1 MSQYKSLQEGFE
13 WNDIP
18 PFAVI
23 TGVNGVGK
31 SQLLEVIKG
40 WGDRPNSRGA
50 IPAIVR
56 EISSS
61 SGTENL
67 IFSENTTQRGLSLN
81 GLIEYV
87 MNNDQRLL
95 ALRNLDQDI
104 SNYQRHISGC
114 RQQCVQAT
122 DKVDKLQLE
131 NKISN
136 YEEQI
141 RNLQNQKLN
150 VNIYAYDEELKRIAR
165 KLSKKVDELTEGE
178 IRKLA
183 IDNFESLTT
192 VDELTRFISNEN
204 QRYMKRVTY
213 FAENH
218 KREEEELLVAQ
229 ERPFQTINR
238 IFRQYGFDYFDMLN
252 PFPIDGK
259 LNGEIRFKGKGGEIV
274 DYNSLSSGEQAIVQF
289 VIWSYGQDF
298 RGNRLNTMVLDEPDA
313 HLHPSM
319 CKMMVEIF
327 SEMSAKKEI
336 GGGGIRIIITTH
348 SPSTVA
354 FTPEGSLFVMQ
365 READNKRVIK
375 PSTSEDAVEILS
387 DGIFTFSRAM
397 SSFTL
402 LSESPKHNFV
412 FVEGKT
418 DVRHFKKAM
427 QVLGYDL
434 DVEFFDMH
442 DATTLS
448 NFINCAPARLFNKKS
463 LIALFDC
470 DREGNKGYKGNDCEI
485 AGAKVVT
492 SEQSEGRSFCIK
504 ILPPEGLG
512 NYCPV
517 EFLYPKVF
525 LDKYDVLKKRSYNEF
540 TNLIGFSTPEESN
553 QLSEEYKNETSLR
566 PYKVNDDKKNTFS
579 ETVQQI
585 SDPKMFV
592 QFRQTIDLIAAIIS
606 RLREHKSTDERI
618 ESNEVPVDVTGMSNN
633 AICEMVNQAFLRDG
647 RSTGKG
653 DYYVGITNIEE
664 NRTRHNVPHI
674 AVYQCKDADI
684 AATVEEMLGKDFDI
698 GDPPHRGNGGR
709 EDSVFVYICY
719 KSADFRC

>member
-1 MSQYKSLQEGFE
+1 MQEGFE
-13 WNDIP
+13 WKNIP

-31 SQLLEVIKG
+31 TQLLEVIKG
-40 WGDRPNSRGA
+40 RSDRADNRGRT
-50 IPAIVR
+50 IHIVR
-56 EISSS
+56 EISSP
-61 SGTENL
+61 SGPESL

-87 MNNDQRLL
+87 QNVDQRQLTI
-95 ALRNLDQDI
+95 RNLDNDI
-104 SNYQRHISGC
+104 QNYQNNINSW
-114 RQQCVQAT
+114 RQQCAQTA
-122 DKVDKLQLE
+122 DKVTRLQLE
-131 NKISN
+131 NNIRSH
-136 YEEQI
+136 EDQI

-150 VNIYAYDEELKRIAR
+150 VNIYAYDEELRRISI
-165 KLSKKVDELTEGE
+165 KLGKKVEELSEDE
-178 IRKLA
+178 IRQNA

-192 VDELTRFISNEN
+192 VDELTRFLSNEN

-213 FAENH
+213 LTETHKTAEA
-218 KREEEELLVAQ
+218 ELLVSQ
-229 ERPFQTINR
+229 ERPYQTINR

-259 LNGEIRFKGKGGEIV
+259 LNGEIRFKGKGDEIV
-274 DYNSLSSGEQAIVQF
+274 DYNSLSRGEQAIVQF

-365 READNKRVIK
+365 READNKRVIRQT
-375 PSTSEDAVEILS
+375 TSENAVDILS

-397 SSFTL
+397 SNFTQ
-402 LSESPKHNFV
+402 LSSSTKHNLV

-418 DVRHFKKAM
+418 DVKHFEKAI

-448 NFINCAPARLFNKKS
+448 NFITCAPARLFNKKS

-470 DREGNKGYKGNDCEI
+470 DREGNKGYKGNDCDI
-485 AGAKVVT
+485 AGVKVVT

-504 ILPPEGLG
+504 ILPPDGLEK
-512 NYCPV
+512 YCPV
-517 EFLYPKVF
+517 EYLYSKDILTSNKV
-525 LDKYDVLKKRSYNEF
+525 LTKRNINEF
-540 TNLIGFSTPEESN
+540 TNLIGFQSADEMKK
-553 QLSEEYKNETSLR
+553 LSEEFKNETTLR
-566 PYKVNDDKKNTFS
+566 PFKVNDDKKNIFS
-579 ETVQQI
+579 ETILQI
-585 SDPKMFV
+585 SDPEVFMGFKP
-592 QFRQTIDLIAAIIS
+592 TIDLIASIIS
-606 RLREHKSTDERI
+606 R
-618 ESNEVPVDVTGMSNN
+618 
-633 AICEMVNQAFLRDG
+633 
-647 RSTGKG
+647 
-653 DYYVGITNIEE
+653 
-664 NRTRHNVPHI
+664 
-674 AVYQCKDADI
+674 
-684 AATVEEMLGKDFDI
+684 
-698 GDPPHRGNGGR
+698 
-709 EDSVFVYICY
+709 
-719 KSADFRC
+719 

>member
-1 MSQYKSLQEGFE
+1 MEKISIRLNQRYKSLQEGFE
-13 WNDIP
+13 WKNIP

-31 SQLLEVIKG
+31 TQLLEVIKG
-40 WGDRPNSRGA
+40 RSDRADNRGRT
-50 IPAIVR
+50 IHIVR
-56 EISSS
+56 EISSP
-61 SGTENL
+61 SGPESL

-87 MNNDQRLL
+87 QNVDQRQLTI
-95 ALRNLDQDI
+95 RNLDNDI
-104 SNYQRHISGC
+104 QNYQNNINSW
-114 RQQCVQAT
+114 RQQCAQTA
-122 DKVDKLQLE
+122 DKVTRLQLE
-131 NKISN
+131 NNIRSH
-136 YEEQI
+136 EDQI

-150 VNIYAYDEELKRIAR
+150 VNIYAYDEELRRISI
-165 KLSKKVDELTEGE
+165 KLGKKVEELSEDE
-178 IRKLA
+178 IRQNA

-192 VDELTRFISNEN
+192 VDELTRFLSNEN

-213 FAENH
+213 LTETHKTAEA
-218 KREEEELLVAQ
+218 ELLVSQ
-229 ERPFQTINR
+229 ERPYQTINR

-259 LNGEIRFKGKGGEIV
+259 LNGEIRFKGKGDEIV
-274 DYNSLSSGEQAIVQF
+274 DYNSLSRGEQAIVQF

-365 READNKRVIK
+365 READNKRVIRQT
-375 PSTSEDAVEILS
+375 TSENAVDILS

-397 SSFTL
+397 SNFTQ
-402 LSESPKHNFV
+402 LSSSTKHNLV

-418 DVRHFKKAM
+418 DVKHFEKAI

-448 NFINCAPARLFNKKS
+448 NFITCAPARLFNKKS

-470 DREGNKGYKGNDCEI
+470 DREGNKGYKGNDCDI
-485 AGAKVVT
+485 AGVKVVT

-504 ILPPEGLG
+504 ILPPDGLEK
-512 NYCPV
+512 YCPV
-517 EFLYPKVF
+517 EYLYSKDILTSNKV
-525 LDKYDVLKKRSYNEF
+525 LTKRNINEF
-540 TNLIGFSTPEESN
+540 TNLIGFQSADEMKK
-553 QLSEEYKNETSLR
+553 LSEEFKNETTLR
-566 PYKVNDDKKNTFS
+566 PFKVNDDKKNIFS
-579 ETVQQI
+579 ETILQI
-585 SDPKMFV
+585 SDPEVFMGFKP
-592 QFRQTIDLIAAIIS
+592 TIDLIASIIS
-606 RLREHKSTDERI
+606 R
-618 ESNEVPVDVTGMSNN
+618 
-633 AICEMVNQAFLRDG
+633 
-647 RSTGKG
+647 
-653 DYYVGITNIEE
+653 
-664 NRTRHNVPHI
+664 
-674 AVYQCKDADI
+674 
-684 AATVEEMLGKDFDI
+684 
-698 GDPPHRGNGGR
+698 
-709 EDSVFVYICY
+709 
-719 KSADFRC
+719 

>member
-1 MSQYKSLQEGFE
+1 MENISLKLNQRYKSLQQGFE

-18 PFAVI
+18 AFAVI

-31 SQLLEVIKG
+31 TQLLEVIKG
-40 WGDRPNSRGA
+40 RNERPDNHGRTKQIAREIISSRG
-50 IPAIVR
+50 P
-56 EISSS
+56 
-61 SGTENL
+61 ENL
-67 IFSENTTQRGLSLN
+67 IFSENTSQRGLSLN

-87 MNNDQRLL
+87 HNGDQRLVTIK
-95 ALRNLDQDI
+95 NIDQDLF
-104 SNYQRHISGC
+104 NYQNNINNVL
-114 RQQCVQAT
+114 QQLSQIT
-122 DKVDKLQLE
+122 DKVTRLQFE
-131 NKISN
+131 NNIRSWR
-136 YEEQI
+136 EQI
-141 RNLQNQKLN
+141 RNLQDQKLN
-150 VNIYAYDEELKRIAR
+150 VNIYAYDEELRRIGL
-165 KLSKKVDELTEGE
+165 KLGKKVEELTEDE
-178 IRKLA
+178 IRQFA

-192 VDELTRFISNEN
+192 VDELSRFLSNEN
-204 QRYMKRVTY
+204 QRYMRRITY
-213 FAENH
+213 LVETH
-218 KREEEELLVAQ
+218 QSEEADLLVAQ
-229 ERPFQTINR
+229 ERPYQTINR

-259 LNGEIRFKGKGGEIV
+259 LKGEIRFKGKEGEEV
-274 DYNSLSSGEQAIVQF
+274 DYNSLSRGEQAIVQF

-365 READNKRVIK
+365 READNMRVIRQT
-375 PSTSEDAVEILS
+375 TSENAVDILS

-397 SSFTL
+397 SNFTQ
-402 LSESPKHNFV
+402 LSSSTKHNLV

-418 DVRHFKKAM
+418 DVKHFEKAM

-448 NFINCAPARLFNKKS
+448 NFISCAPARLFNKKS

-470 DREGNKGYKGNDCEI
+470 DREGNKGYKGNDCDI

-504 ILPPEGLG
+504 ILPPVGLEH
-512 NYCPV
+512 YCPV
-517 EFLYPKVF
+517 EYLYSK
-525 LDKYDVLKKRSYNEF
+525 DVLVNNNVLTKRNYNEF
-540 TNLIGFSTPEESN
+540 TNLIGYSTPEESN

-566 PYKVNDDKKNTFS
+566 PFKVNDDRKNIFS
-579 ETVQQI
+579 EAVLQMT
-585 SDPKMFV
+585 DPEVFMGFKL
-592 QFRQTIDLIAAIIS
+592 TIDLIASIIS
-606 RLREHKSTDERI
+606 R
-618 ESNEVPVDVTGMSNN
+618 
-633 AICEMVNQAFLRDG
+633 
-647 RSTGKG
+647 
-653 DYYVGITNIEE
+653 
-664 NRTRHNVPHI
+664 
-674 AVYQCKDADI
+674 
-684 AATVEEMLGKDFDI
+684 
-698 GDPPHRGNGGR
+698 
-709 EDSVFVYICY
+709 
-719 KSADFRC
+719 